1 MNTERIPTGDKG
13 MQHKV
18 GGWPG
23 EYDPSEANDQAK
35 YEKRMYRDTTLG
47 FAQATKEMCDTI
59 RKRIE

>member
-1 MNTERIPTGDKG
+1 MA
-13 MQHKV
+13 HKV